1 MADLVKKTQF
11 EKICPFPLMNAIMQ
25 RVKELQQ
32 EYKHST
38 WGTIKQQIDQV
49 IYDMENIDNT
59 IQEYHAYGVELAA
72 LSIVM
77 TQKTGIGKPDS

>member
-1 MADLVKKTQF
+1 MADLVRKTQF
-11 EKICPFPLMNAIMQ
+11 EKICPFPLLNAIMQ

-38 WGTIKQQIDQV
+38 WGVIKQQIDKV
-49 IYDMENIDNT
+49 IFDLENLDNT
-59 IQEYHAYGVELAA
+59 IQQDHAYGVELAA